1 MDSSQTKVTA
11 TREEALAHIRAVEML
26 HRGGV
31 KIADPV
37 AYFSEKVSELTEQIA
52 RESALDPEGKEMK
65 RIREG
70 EDGAYD
76 FWSNDDYF
84 RWLRGVLAHQEAYL
98 AALTS

>member
-1 MDSSQTKVTA
+1 MDSSETKVTA
-11 TREEALAHIRAVEML
+11 TREDALAHIRAVEML
-26 HRGGV
+26 HRVGNPI
-31 KIADPV
+31 KDPV
-37 AYFSEKVSELTEQIA
+37 AYFTEKVAELSGQLE
-52 RESALDPEGKEMK
+52 RELALDPDGEEMK